1 MASSQHKQK
10 KNTVARPTT
19 INFQAPKLTVQPSK
33 IDAATANLHL
43 QKAMQLLINH
53 QPDEAYRIANL
64 CVIGVDRHQEAIRIN
79 AKWISAV
86 ALMQMSRAEEAL
98 GLFKDIEKFKP
109 NDLDNLGNI
118 AAAMIQTQQYQD
130 AAIYFKKVIHLQP
143 QNSDAYHGL
152 GHAYYFQGL
161 CDDSYQAYTEAFEL
175 DPRSFKALE
184 GMLFM
189 QYYQY
194 PSEMESQFANVRKC
208 RDFFS
213 ETRQMASH
221 VVQSHKKP
229 LRIGFVSGDLNA
241 HPVAFFLESTLKEI
255 NNAST
260 PDYQITLI
268 AYHSSHKQDEHS
280 DRLKTFFSAWHQ
292 VERWS
297 DEQLIQQIQSDHIDV
312 LIDLS
317 GHTHG
322 NRLPVFAQKPAPVQI
337 SWLGYW
343 GSTGISSIDYVLAD
357 PISVP
362 LDEEKWFIEKVWK
375 LPNLRYCF
383 SIPTDAQEVSPSPCI
398 DRQHM
403 TFASY
408 QILSKINDGVI
419 QCWSQIL
426 AKCPQARLRIQSKDF
441 SQSNVKARFAQ
452 RLVALGID
460 ISCVDLVG
468 AMSRSEYLAS
478 YAEVDI
484 VLDTFPYTG
493 GTTTVEALWMGVP
506 TLTLATSGMLGRQG
520 EAIMSNAG
528 LSDWVVHSE
537 DDYVQKAI
545 EWGNAGLNRYQE
557 LSVLRTNMREQVHQ
571 SPVFNH
577 QQFSHDF
584 VEAMYAIWQEKCG
597 NGNAV
602 LKT

>member
-19 INFQAPKLTVQPSK
+19 INFQAPKLTVQSNK
-33 IDAATANLHL
+33 IDATTANLYL
-43 QKAMQLLINH
+43 QQAVQLLTNH
-53 QPDEAYRIANL
+53 KSDEAYRIANL
-64 CVIGVDRHQEAIRIN
+64 CVIGVDRQQEAIRIN

-98 GLFKDIEKFKP
+98 VLFQDIEKSKP
-109 NDLDNLGNI
+109 NDVANLGNI
-118 AAAMIQTQQYQD
+118 AAALIQTQQYKD

-152 GHAYYFQGL
+152 GHAYYFQGF
-161 CDDSYQAYTEAFEL
+161 CDDSYHAYAKALEL

-194 PSEMESQFANVRKC
+194 PSDMESQLANVRKC
-208 RDFFS
+208 GDFFS
-213 ETRQMASH
+213 GTHQIASH
-221 VVQSHKKP
+221 VVQSHKNP

-241 HPVAFFLESTLKEI
+241 HPVAFFLESTLKEM
-255 NNAST
+255 NASES
-260 PDYQITLI
+260 DLQLTLI
-268 AYHSSHKQDEHS
+268 AYHSSQKQDVHS
-280 DRLKTFFSAWHQ
+280 ERLKPFFSMWHQ
-292 VERWS
+292 VEQWS
-297 DEQLIQQIQSDHIDV
+297 DAQLVQQIQNDQIDI

-322 NRLPVFAQKPAPVQI
+322 NRLPVFVQKPAPLQI

-362 LDEEKWFIEKVWK
+362 ADEEKWLIEKVWK
-375 LPNLRYCF
+375 LPHLRYCF
-383 SIPTDAQEVSPSPCI
+383 SIPADAQEVSPSPCI
-398 DRQHM
+398 ERKHI

-408 QILSKINDGVI
+408 QVISKINDGVI
-419 QCWSQIL
+419 LCWSQVL

-441 SQSNVKARFAQ
+441 SQSDVKARFAQ

-460 ISCVDLVG
+460 VSRVDLVG
-468 AMSRSEYLAS
+468 AMSRAEYLAS

-537 DDYVQKAI
+537 DAYVQKAI
-545 EWGNAGLNRYQE
+545 AWGKSDLSQWHE
-557 LSVLRTNMREQVHQ
+557 LAALRTNMRGQVQQ

-577 QQFSHDF
+577 QQFAHDF
-584 VEAMYAIWQEKCG
+584 VEAMHAVWQEKCG
-597 NGNAV
+597 QEKV
-602 LKT
+602 VSKT